1 MAPPTRPATISEL
14 AAAAA
19 ESPPPP
25 GRELKQYLRLAEAHR
40 KAGASLM
47 ARATGTGTG
56 TGTGGGGAGG
66 SGPEAVAL
74 DMERGFI
81 EFARAATLIV
91 ETIPAH
97 RDYATELNGEQK
109 ANLTANGHELLQNL
123 GKLKAAL
130 VDRYERYA
138 RGPGASGEAVP
149 AFRAAAQQPQQREPQ
164 AQPPTR
170 RAS

>member
-1 MAPPTRPATISEL
+1 MAPPTRPAMISEL

-40 KAGASLM
+40 KAGVSLM
-47 ARATGTGTG
+47 ARATGTG
-56 TGTGGGGAGG
+56 GGGAGG
-66 SGPEAVAL
+66 PGPEAVTL
-74 DMERGFI
+74 NMERGFI

-109 ANLTANGHELLQNL
+109 ANLTAERELSGQQA
-123 GKLKAAL
+123 GAL
-130 VDRYERYA
+130 FLSFPIR
-138 RGPGASGEAVP
+138 
-149 AFRAAAQQPQQREPQ
+149 
-164 AQPPTR
+164 
-170 RAS
+170 